1 MSPFCKLLWW
11 KENQNHIFE
20 STHKFVSIKE
30 YIVFQ
35 LTGEYLVDFSTASA
49 TGLFDIKE
57 LQ

>member
-1 MSPFCKLLWW
+1 MLWW
-11 KENQNHIFE
+11 KENQKDIFE
-20 STHKFVSIKE
+20 SAHKLVSIKE
-30 YIVFQ
+30 YVVFQ